1 MSAEVTQYQMSNS
14 VVLEIGDT
22 FNKFWAANTSCRVG
36 LDQATFGDSQLG
48 QVLSVDKFVG
58 VSDEFDDG
66 EHVEFK

>member
-1 MSAEVTQYQMSNS
+1 MSAEVTQYQMLKS
-14 VVLEIGDT
+14 VVLKIGDT

-36 LDQATFGDSQLG
+36 LEATFGDSQLG

>member
-1 MSAEVTQYQMSNS
+1 MSNS

-22 FNKFWAANTSCRVG
+22 FDKYRAVNASCRAG
-36 LDQATFGDSQLG
+36 LEATLGDSQLG

-58 VSDEFDDG
+58 VSDELDDG